1 VRRLLRERRT
11 SRRKAFECIYKSL
24 LEVIQGGKIKMADD
38 NNGSDKLVYFLIG
51 AGIGAVTALLFAPKP
66 GSELRADLADA
77 TRKGLD
83 QARDT
88 TRELN
93 ERANEVYQT
102 GVERAADLAARS
114 KEAVNDLTSRSK
126 ETVTELTERSKELV
140 NRQKSQI
147 QAALEAGKQ
156 GYMEAKQS
164 DQAKAAFDD
173 NV

>member
-1 VRRLLRERRT
+1 
-11 SRRKAFECIYKSL
+11 
-24 LEVIQGGKIKMADD
+24 MADE
-38 NNGSDKLVYFLIG
+38 NNGGDKLVYFLIG

-77 TRKGLD
+77 TKRSLD
-83 QARDT
+83 QARDS

-93 ERANEVYQT
+93 ERAAELYQT
-102 GVERAADLAARS
+102 SVERANDLAARS
-114 KEAVNDLTSRSK
+114 REAVTDLNARSRD
-126 ETVTELTERSKELV
+126 TVNELTERGKELV

-164 DQAKAAFDD
+164 DQAKAAFED
-173 NV
+173 NA

>member
-1 VRRLLRERRT
+1 
-11 SRRKAFECIYKSL
+11 
-24 LEVIQGGKIKMADD
+24 MANE

-51 AGIGAVTALLFAPKP
+51 AGIGAVTALLFAPKA

-77 TRKGLD
+77 TKRGLD

-93 ERANEVYQT
+93 ERANELYQT
-102 GVERAADLAARS
+102 GVERASDLAARS
-114 KEAVNDLTSRSK
+114 REAVNELNTRSR
-126 ETVTELTERSKELV
+126 ETVSEITERGKELV

-156 GYMEAKQS
+156 GYLEAKQS
-164 DQAKAAFDD
+164 DQAKAAFED
-173 NV
+173 NA

>member
-1 VRRLLRERRT
+1 
-11 SRRKAFECIYKSL
+11 
-24 LEVIQGGKIKMADD
+24 MASE
-38 NNGSDKLVYFLIG
+38 NNGGDRLVYFLIG

-66 GSELRADLADA
+66 GSELRADIADA

-88 TRELN
+88 GREFG
-93 ERANEVYQT
+93 ERANEYYQT
-102 GVERAADLAARS
+102 GVERASDLANRS
-114 KEAVNDLTSRSK
+114 REAVSDLTNRGRDSVSD
-126 ETVTELTERSKELV
+126 LTERGKDLL

-147 QAALEAGKQ
+147 AAALEAGKQ

-164 DQAKAAFDD
+164 DQSKAAFDD

>member
-1 VRRLLRERRT
+1 
-11 SRRKAFECIYKSL
+11 
-24 LEVIQGGKIKMADD
+24 MAEE

-51 AGIGAVTALLFAPKP
+51 AGIGAVTALLFAPKA

-93 ERANEVYQT
+93 ERANEMYQT
-102 GVERAADLAARS
+102 GVERASDLAARS
-114 KEAVNDLTSRSK
+114 KEAVNEFTNRSK
-126 ETVTELTERSKELV
+126 ETVNDLTERSKDLV

-156 GYMEAKQS
+156 GYMDAKQS